1 MDRFVWDY
9 WHVPNQYTLIRTPA
23 EDFFP
28 KELFEGLE
36 DALLSYGEN
45 KLGCR
50 SISPVWLSY
59 YVDGCSQVTRLLLRL
74 SFAFLK
80 WRSVLPDAFD
90 ERCRLVSRGPGNIS
104 PVWLSY
110 YLDGCSQ
117 VTRLFLGPPFAFLKW
132 RSVLPDAFDKRCRL
146 VSRGPGSISPVWRF
160 RCGRMLPDN

>member
-28 KELFEGLE
+28 RSMFESLE

-59 YVDGCSQVTRLLLRL
+59 YVDGCSQVIINDLSIGLESSASQLISSDFCGCRTMSMGALR
-74 SFAFLK
+74 
-80 WRSVLPDAFD
+80 
-90 ERCRLVSRGPGNIS
+90 
-104 PVWLSY
+104 
-110 YLDGCSQ
+110 
-117 VTRLFLGPPFAFLKW
+117 
-132 RSVLPDAFDKRCRL
+132 
-146 VSRGPGSISPVWRF
+146 
-160 RCGRMLPDN
+160 

>member
-28 KELFEGLE
+28 RTLYESLE

-59 YVDGCSQVTRLLLRL
+59 YVDGCSQV
-74 SFAFLK
+74 
-80 WRSVLPDAFD
+80 
-90 ERCRLVSRGPGNIS
+90 I
-104 PVWLSY
+104 
-110 YLDGCSQ
+110 
-117 VTRLFLGPPFAFLKW
+117 PPF
-132 RSVLPDAFDKRCRL
+132 
-146 VSRGPGSISPVWRF
+146 
-160 RCGRMLPDN
+160 